1 MRTTR
6 RLSIPRGPGVVIAL
20 ISVVALV
27 ITLWAGSAIAAPG
40 HQTGGATSRAQN
52 VDYLSTSDA
61 QSLNVGIDVLVPASV
76 PAPFGGQPQVQAS
89 SGYYSLYWMI
99 PGTPAT
105 YLQISGTAGASLPA
119 GSPAD
124 LNNELSINASV
135 RGADAIHD
143 VTSIYDDVWWIE
155 GGVLYEVS
163 SLNMTGADSLGLAD
177 SLVSLQ
183 VPAGGDTG
191 GGSSSADTPASGD
204 QTGTGGD
211 SSGNAGSGNSGNG
224 QASVSVAG
232 TVPSGY
238 QATVVIGGASNAT
251 LSASGGTFVDTGS
264 SSYAGLSSQSV
275 EWQSPNTAKDETVTF
290 TLSDPN
296 SGATLASAQIVVSGT
311 GQATNNSQT
320 NGQDQSQSQTP
331 PASDQP
337 AAVPSVPAMN
347 APAAATTQP
356 PAASQDATTGDNG
369 NAPALATNA
378 PTSDNSAPLTP
389 TPSATTSASLRESG
403 VNALSDG
410 TEGPPPPV
418 YAGDG
423 TGGSYTV
430 TVPVRQHV
438 DQ

>member
-6 RLSIPRGPGVVIAL
+6 RVSVRRGPAVIIAL
-20 ISVVALV
+20 ISAVALV
-27 ITLWAGSAIAAPG
+27 ITLWASSAIAAPG
-40 HQTGGATSRAQN
+40 HQTGANASRAQN
-52 VDYLSTSDA
+52 VGYLTTGDA
-61 QSLNVGIDVLVPASV
+61 QSLDVGIDVLVPASV
-76 PAPFGGQPQVQAS
+76 PAPFGGEPQIQAS

-124 LNNELSINASV
+124 LNNQLSINASV

-177 SLVSLQ
+177 SLISLQ
-183 VPAGGDTG
+183 VPSG

-204 QTGTGGD
+204 QSGTGGN
-211 SSGNAGSGNSGNG
+211 GNAGSGNGDTS

-238 QATVVIGGASNAT
+238 QATVVVGGAANAT
-251 LSASGGTFVDTGS
+251 LSASDGTFVDTGS
-264 SSYAGLSSQSV
+264 NSYAGLSSQSV

-296 SGATLASAQIVVSGT
+296 SGATLATAQIVVSGT
-311 GQATNNSQT
+311 GQSGSNGQPQ
-320 NGQDQSQSQTP
+320 GQDQSQNQTP
-331 PASDQP
+331 PATEAAAPASTTAPTAPPTQPQAADQN
-337 AAVPSVPAMN
+337 AATNQGGTTP
-347 APAAATTQP
+347 APAANTSANGET
-356 PAASQDATTGDNG
+356 ASN
-369 NAPALATNA
+369 
-378 PTSDNSAPLTP
+378 TP
-389 TPSATTSASLRESG
+389 TPASTASSSLRESG
-403 VNALSDG
+403 ANALSDG

-430 TVPVRQHV
+430 TVPVRQHT